1 MTAGKSKPDCIFCRV
16 VAGELPSTKVFES
29 ETVLAFQDVNPG
41 APQHILVIPKDHIA
55 ESIADLELTD
65 SDVAQTWTDLLTVAQ
80 EIAGAK
86 PEFADGWRFVT
97 NVGENGGQS
106 VFHLHVHLL
115 AGRRLAW
122 PPG

>member
-1 MTAGKSKPDCIFCRV
+1 MTVGKSKPDCIFCRV
-16 VAGELPSTKVFES
+16 VAGELPSTKVFET

-41 APQHILVIPKDHIA
+41 APQHILVIPKDHVA
-55 ESIADLELTD
+55 DSIADLDLAD
-65 SDVAQTWTDLLTVAQ
+65 SGVAQTWADLLAVAQ
-80 EIAGAK
+80 EVAASK
-86 PEFADGWRFVT
+86 SEFAEGWRFVT

-106 VFHLHVHLL
+106 VFHLHLHLL

>member
-1 MTAGKSKPDCIFCRV
+1 MTAGNRKPDCIFCRV
-16 VAGELPSTKVFES
+16 AAGELPSTKVLET

-41 APQHILVIPKDHIA
+41 APQHILVIPKYHIA
-55 ESIADLELTD
+55 DSIAHLDLTD
-65 SDVAQTWTDLLTVAQ
+65 SGVARTWVDLLAVAQ
-80 EIAGAK
+80 EIAGSK
-86 PEFADGWRFVT
+86 SEFGQGWRFVT

-106 VFHLHVHLL
+106 VFHLHIHLL

>member
-1 MTAGKSKPDCIFCRV
+1 MTAGKRKPDCIFCRV
-16 VAGELPSTKVFES
+16 AAGELPSTKVFET

-55 ESIADLELTD
+55 DSIADLDLTD
-65 SDVAQTWTDLLTVAQ
+65 SGIAQTWADLLAVAQ
-80 EIAGAK
+80 EVAGSK
-86 PEFADGWRFVT
+86 SEFADGWRFVT

-106 VFHLHVHLL
+106 VFHLHLHLL

>member
-16 VAGELPSTKVFES
+16 VAGELPSTKVFET

-41 APQHILVIPKDHIA
+41 APQHILVIPKDHMA

-65 SDVAQTWTDLLTVAQ
+65 PDVAETWADLLTVAQ
-80 EIAGAK
+80 EIAGTK

>member
-1 MTAGKSKPDCIFCRV
+1 MTAAKSKPDCIFCRV
-16 VAGELPSTKVFES
+16 VAGELPSMKVFET
-29 ETVLAFQDVNPG
+29 ETVLAFQDANPG

-55 ESIADLELTD
+55 DSIADLELTD
-65 SDVAQTWTDLLTVAQ
+65 SDVVQAWADLLAAAQ
-80 EIAGAK
+80 EVAGSK

-106 VFHLHVHLL
+106 VFHLHLHLL

>member
-16 VAGELPSTKVFES
+16 VAGELPSMKVFET
-29 ETVLAFQDVNPG
+29 ETVLAFQDANPG

-55 ESIADLELTD
+55 DSIADLELTD
-65 SDVAQTWTDLLTVAQ
+65 SDVVQAWADLLAAAQ
-80 EIAGAK
+80 EVAGSK

-106 VFHLHVHLL
+106 VFHLHLHLL

>member
-65 SDVAQTWTDLLTVAQ
+65 PDVAQTWADLLTVAQ
-80 EIAGAK
+80 DIAGAK